1 LLDLL
6 ALLYVFLRI
15 FYVMMYVA
23 DMPMA
28 RSAVWAGGFLVNIAI
43 LFIGYR

>member
-1 LLDLL
+1 
-6 ALLYVFLRI
+6 
-15 FYVMMYVA
+15 MMYEA

-28 RSAVWAGGFLVNIAI
+28 RSAVWAGGYQVNNAI